1 MKGVSCDRM
10 SLWVYRKLREKEVEE
25 RKNIL
30 SRRMGMSG
38 SAQLLGRLIC
48 WDVGVIEDS
57 VWRRDDV
64 KGLIVALR

>member
-1 MKGVSCDRM
+1 ME
-10 SLWVYRKLREKEVEE
+10 YRKLREKEVEE

-38 SAQLLGRLIC
+38 SAQILGRLIC

-57 VWRRDDV
+57 VWRGDDV